1 MALGWQPKKLRAGPR
16 IPHSFATM
24 LDSLQPLLNNLGLMT
39 AALAI
44 GASWVAS
51 IVSPNCSFD
60 KLTGARADGHVRELI
75 HRTSPQL
82 GFLMAVSGALFL
94 FAASWIAGIVSFVA
108 AFGFYATRMML
119 APKEGKN
126 PHGVRTRRKEQ
137 RGTSVALS
145 LTFTATA
152 LTAAV
157 LGLFGI

>member
-1 MALGWQPKKLRAGPR
+1 MLGNVQ
-16 IPHSFATM
+16 T
-24 LDSLQPLLNNLGLMT
+24 LLNNLGLMT
-39 AALAI
+39 CAMAI

-82 GFLMAVSGALFL
+82 GFLMAVAGALFL
-94 FAASWIAGIVSFVA
+94 FGASLIAGIVALVA
-108 AFGFYATRMML
+108 AFGFYATRMLL

-126 PHGVRTRRKEQ
+126 APGVRTRRKEQ

-145 LTFTATA
+145 LTFTA
-152 LTAAV
+152 AAV
-157 LGLFGI
+157 IAGILGLFGL

>member
-1 MALGWQPKKLRAGPR
+1 MFEA
-16 IPHSFATM
+16 
-24 LDSLQPLLNNLGLMT
+24 LQPSLNSLGLIFC
-39 AALAI
+39 ALAI

-82 GFLMAVSGALFL
+82 GFLSAVAGALFL
-94 FAASWIAGIVSFVA
+94 FAGSLIAGIVALVA

-126 PHGVRTRRKEQ
+126 APGVRTRRKEQ

-145 LTFTATA
+145 LTFTGAT
-152 LTAAV
+152 LISLI
-157 LGLFGI
+157 LGLFGV

>member
-1 MALGWQPKKLRAGPR
+1 MFQNLQ
-16 IPHSFATM
+16 
-24 LDSLQPLLNNLGLMT
+24 SLFSNLGLIT
-39 AALAI
+39 CALAI

-82 GFLMAVSGALFL
+82 GFLMALSGVLFL
-94 FAASWIAGIVSFVA
+94 LGGSWIAGIISFIA

-126 PHGVRTRRKEQ
+126 RPGVRTRRKEQ
-137 RGTSVALS
+137 RGTSVSLS
-145 LTFTATA
+145 LIFTATA
-152 LTAAV
+152 VIAV
-157 LGLFGI
+157 IVALIPAIP

>member
-1 MALGWQPKKLRAGPR
+1 MLESLR
-16 IPHSFATM
+16 PH
-24 LDSLQPLLNNLGLMT
+24 LINLALMT
-39 AALAI
+39 CALAI

-82 GFLMAVSGALFL
+82 GFLMVVAGGLFL
-94 FAASWIAGIVSFVA
+94 FASSLIAGIVSLVA

-126 PHGVRTRRKEQ
+126 APGVRTKRKEQ

-145 LTFTATA
+145 LTFTGAA
-152 LTAAV
+152 LIAAI
-157 LGLFGI
+157 LGLFGL

>member
-1 MALGWQPKKLRAGPR
+1 MGTIRSEANPGI
-16 IPHSFATM
+16 IPPMFEN
-24 LDSLQPLLNNLGLMT
+24 LQTLFNNLGLIT
-39 AALAI
+39 SALAI

-82 GFLMAVSGALFL
+82 GFLMAVSGILFL
-94 FAASWIAGIVSFVA
+94 LGTSRIAGIVAIVA

-126 PHGVRTRRKEQ
+126 APGVRTRRKEQ

-145 LTFTATA
+145 LIFTATS
-152 LTAAV
+152 LIAV
-157 LGLFGI
+157 LLALIPAIP

>member
-1 MALGWQPKKLRAGPR
+1 MPAYMQ
-16 IPHSFATM
+16 T
-24 LDSLQPLLNNLGLMT
+24 LLNNLGLMT
-39 AALAI
+39 CALAI

-82 GFLMAVSGALFL
+82 GFLMAVSGLLFI
-94 FAASWIAGIVSFVA
+94 FGASLIAGIVALVA
-108 AFGFYATRMML
+108 AFGFYATRMLL
-119 APKEGKN
+119 APKQGKN
-126 PHGVRTRRKEQ
+126 APGERTRRKEQ

-152 LTAAV
+152 AIAAI
-157 LGLFGI
+157 LGLIGL

>member
-1 MALGWQPKKLRAGPR
+1 MFEA
-16 IPHSFATM
+16 
-24 LDSLQPLLNNLGLMT
+24 LQPSLNSLGLIFC
-39 AALAI
+39 AFAI

-82 GFLMAVSGALFL
+82 GFLSAVAGAFFL
-94 FAASWIAGIVSFVA
+94 FAGSLIAGIVSLVA

-126 PHGVRTRRKEQ
+126 APGVRTRRKEQ

-145 LTFTATA
+145 LTFTGATLIA
-152 LTAAV
+152 MV
-157 LGLFGI
+157 LGLFGL

>member
-1 MALGWQPKKLRAGPR
+1 MFDTLK
-16 IPHSFATM
+16 
-24 LDSLQPLLNNLGLMT
+24 PLLNNLGLMT

-60 KLTGARADGHVRELI
+60 KLTGARADNHVRELI

-82 GFLMAVSGALFL
+82 GFLMAVSGIFFL
-94 FAASWIAGIVSFVA
+94 LGGSLIAGIISFVA
-108 AFGFYATRMML
+108 CFGFYATRMML

-126 PHGVRTRRKEQ
+126 PQGVRTRRKEQ

-145 LTFTATA
+145 LTFTVAA
-152 LTAAV
+152 LIAAV
-157 LGLFGI
+157 LGLFGF

>member
-1 MALGWQPKKLRAGPR
+1 MLGNFQ
-16 IPHSFATM
+16 T
-24 LDSLQPLLNNLGLMT
+24 LLNNLALMT
-39 AALAI
+39 CAVAI

-82 GFLMAVSGALFL
+82 GFLMAVSGGLFL
-94 FAASWIAGIVSFVA
+94 FASSLIAGIVSIVA
-108 AFGFYATRMML
+108 AFGFYATRMLL

-126 PHGVRTRRKEQ
+126 APGVRTRRKEQ

-145 LTFTATA
+145 LTFTAA
-152 LTAAV
+152 SMIAAV
-157 LGLFGI
+157 LGLFGL

>member
-1 MALGWQPKKLRAGPR
+1 M
-16 IPHSFATM
+16 FEN
-24 LDSLQPLLNNLGLMT
+24 LQTLFNNLGLMT

-82 GFLMAVSGALFL
+82 GFLMAVSGGLF
-94 FAASWIAGIVSFVA
+94 IAGGSLIGGIVAFVA
-108 AFGFYATRMML
+108 AFGFYATRML
-119 APKEGKN
+119 LSPKEGKN
-126 PHGVRTRRKEQ
+126 APGVRTKRKEQ
-137 RGTSVALS
+137 RGFSVAFS

-152 LTAAV
+152 LIAAI
-157 LGLFGI
+157 LGLFGL